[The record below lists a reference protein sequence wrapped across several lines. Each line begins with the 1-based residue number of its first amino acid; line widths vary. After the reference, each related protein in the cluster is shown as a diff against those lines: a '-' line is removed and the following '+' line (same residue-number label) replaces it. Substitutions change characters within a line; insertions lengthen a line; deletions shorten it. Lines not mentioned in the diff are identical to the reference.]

1 MKNDNSVNLKPGR
14 IKGFLK
20 SRNFWR
26 PFLGILIGGIAGFFY
41 YYFIGC
47 KTGSCPITSHS
58 YSTVIVG
65 GIMGYLITGILFTKS

>member
-1 MKNDNSVNLKPGR
+1 MEDNLKSLINSKN
-14 IKGFLK
+14 IKEFVK

-26 PFLGILIGGIAGFFY
+26 TFIGILIGGIAGYFY
-41 YYFIGC
+41 YHFIGC

-58 YSTVIVG
+58 YTMVIVG